1 MVSIIE
7 PQLIPQDINIEKYI
21 LGGLLINFNKQVID
35 TIEFLNDNDFY
46 IDTHQKIFKTIKII
60 IKDINTIDLA
70 LLINKLNSLNY
81 LDNITLD
88 ASYISNLTSNISSNA
103 NLIYYAKILKQIS
116 VQRQILLLC
125 DYYKNESYKK
135 NIDVADIIDNITKD
149 LNKIINDLDKESF
162 SKSNLSVVKTFFD
175 EKRSVKGNTRKLGYD
190 KFDNEIKISPNKI
203 ILLSGHAKAGKSRM
217 MCNIMFRLLENY
229 NDISVFWIT
238 LEDSAFDILATYL
251 SYKTGLTREDIKN
264 KTYDDKSFALMKE
277 HIERFKTFDI
287 EYIEESAKISKM
299 NLLFQEFCKNRK
311 NRFPI
316 FILDNI
322 LSMSDRDDFKNNDN
336 SMYDY
341 VMQESLR
348 IRQRTKATI
357 FIIHHFKD
365 SQMGENKLEIAYRP
379 RLTDLKGTEAFR
391 RVPNQVLMIN
401 YPPFHKDLI
410 NEYKGE
416 QQEILKHLLLVDS
429 GANRDGGTDDDF
441 SIIRFFVDYGKNKFM
456 EI

>member
-1 MVSIIE
+1 MIKESE
-7 PQLIPQDINIEKYI
+7 TLLIPQDINIEKYI
-21 LGGLLINFNKQVID
+21 LGGLLIDYNKQVID
-35 TIEFLNDNDFY
+35 TIDFLSDNDFY
-46 IDTHQKIFKTIKII
+46 VDIHKKIFKTIKLI
-60 IKDINTIDLA
+60 IKDINTIDIA
-70 LLINKLNSLNY
+70 LLISKLNSLNY

-88 ASYISNLTSNISSNA
+88 ASYVSQLTTNIYSNA
-103 NLIYYAKILKQIS
+103 NLIYYAKLLKQIS

-135 NIDVADIIDNITKD
+135 NVDVSDIIENITKD
-149 LNKIINDLDKESF
+149 LNKIVNDLEKESF
-162 SKSNLSVVKTFFD
+162 SKSNLSVVKSFFD
-175 EKRSVKGNTRKLGYD
+175 DKRSVKGNTRKTGYD
-190 KFDNEIKISPNKI
+190 KFDNEVKISPNKI
-203 ILLSGHAKAGKSRM
+203 ILLSGHAKAGKSRL
-217 MCNIMFRLLENY
+217 MCNIIFHLLENY
-229 NDISVFWIT
+229 NDISVFWIS
-238 LEDSAFDILATYL
+238 LEDSAYDILATYL

-264 KTYDDKSFALMKE
+264 KTYDDKSFVIMKE
-277 HIERFKTFDI
+277 HIEKFKTFDI

-311 NRFPI
+311 NRFNI
-316 FILDNI
+316 FVLDNI

-357 FIIHHFKD
+357 FIVHHFKD

-410 NEYKGE
+410 NEYKGN
-416 QQEILKHLLLVDS
+416 QQEILKHLLIIDS
-429 GANRDGGTDDDF
+429 GANRDGSIDDDNALL
-441 SIIRFFVDYGKNKFM
+441 RFFVDYGKNKFM